1 MFLLLSRSVSF
12 EVGVDFKTLFVS
24 SRLFCFL
31 ILKSIGLEGE
41 KVGFGTSFTLFW
53 NAKPFSLLLRSTNL
67 GLGLGLGLG
76 LDLDVAWLSWD
87 FISFALVWDS
97 RAFCLAIIS
106 LSFWL
111 MDSVLLSV
119 DKKKKKDTTF
129 VSKPDVH
136 TFKLYHFISEY
147 INEIFPQLLVNPI
160 SMCLGINRNK

>member
-1 MFLLLSRSVSF
+1 MVFLLLSRSVSF

-53 NAKPFSLLLRSTNL
+53 NAKPFCLLLRSTNL
-67 GLGLGLGLG
+67 GLGLDF
-76 LDLDVAWLSWD
+76 DLDVAWLSWD
-87 FISFALVWDS
+87 FISFALVWAS

-119 DKKKKKDTTF
+119 DKKRYN
-129 VSKPDVH
+129 
-136 TFKLYHFISEY
+136 L
-147 INEIFPQLLVNPI
+147 
-160 SMCLGINRNK
+160 C